1 MYLNNNYMTGAV
13 LKDMPNNSGNFTD
26 GAASEQYQLTST
38 RSSVTISK
46 DGMVNLYALLLNK
59 SLTTGSTAKVLLRPD
74 EYVVTFDDTKVQVTA
89 DSSGIYVKALTDIPQ
104 NTNFSI
110 TIQIRDNTGSEY
122 SQGKADPHYRCYQRW
137 RRRYRRRWRRHTCN
151 AQGRTQ
157 AVY

>member
-1 MYLNNNYMTGAV
+1 
-13 LKDMPNNSGNFTD
+13 
-26 GAASEQYQLTST
+26 
-38 RSSVTISK
+38 
-46 DGMVNLYALLLNK
+46 MVNLYALLLNK

-122 SQGKADPHYRCYQRW
+122 SKVKLTLTTDVTSGGGGGIGGGGGGTPVNNKNNSTSSSSSSSSTGGLPAFPTEPTFETSFLPTIRSLKMYLKA
-137 RRRYRRRWRRHTCN
+137 T
-151 AQGRTQ
+151 GLTQ
-157 AVY
+157 LSKT